1 MLRTAVLVDDQGNV
15 PRTYRYH
22 RVDVFTE
29 QPLSGNPLAV
39 FPDARGLE
47 DAEMLAIARE
57 MNLSETVFCLPPKHP
72 DADVRM
78 RIFTIDR
85 ELPLAGHPVVGA
97 HFALAATGR
106 FELVEPITT
115 VRCELHAGILPVEI
129 LVEAGAPRAVVM
141 TQRTPAFAPAL
152 QDVAF
157 VAEALGLS
165 RDQVGQGD
173 LPVRVVDTGVPWLII
188 PVVDLKALAAIAAD
202 PALCRRLAQ
211 IAGTDL
217 VYAFTLDT
225 KDSNAAARARHVW
238 FGKVTPGEDPV
249 TGSAAGC
256 LASFLVFQGVLL
268 AAPSVEIRIE
278 QGVEIG
284 RPGQVRAYVDAV
296 GTRVERVRV
305 GGPSVHVG
313 DGELRL

>member
-1 MLRTAVLVDDQGNV
+1 M

-47 DAEMLAIARE
+47 DSELLAIARE
-57 MNLSETVFCLPPKHP
+57 MNLSETVFCLPPRQP
-72 DADVRM
+72 DAQIRL

-85 ELPLAGHPVVGA
+85 ELPFAGHPVVGA
-97 HFALAATGR
+97 HFVLAATGR
-106 FELVEPITT
+106 YDLVEPMTL
-115 VRCELHAGILPVEI
+115 VRGELQAGVLPVEI
-129 LVEAGAPRAVVM
+129 LVEGGLPRAVVM

-152 QDVAF
+152 QDMAF
-157 VAEALGLS
+157 VAEAIGLS
-165 RDQVGQGD
+165 RDQIGQGD
-173 LPVRVVDTGVPWLII
+173 LPARVVDTGVPWLVI
-188 PVVDLKALAAIAAD
+188 PVVDLKALAAIAPD
-202 PALCRRLAQ
+202 PALCRRLAL

-217 VYAFTLDT
+217 IYAFTLDT
-225 KDSNAAARARHVW
+225 KDTSAAARARHVW

-256 LASFLVFQGVLL
+256 LASYLVFQGVLL

-278 QGVEIG
+278 QGIEVG
-284 RPGQVRAYVDAV
+284 RPGQVRAYIDAI

-305 GGPSVHVG
+305 GGPAVLVG
-313 DGELRL
+313 DGELRI